1 MYRKKERKDMTN
13 KAKVGGIELAYTSKG
28 EGDPLI
34 LIGGFSMVK
43 EMWERQVADLSQ
55 QFRVIAFDNRGV
67 GESTIPEPDF
77 TIADMAADVVG
88 LMDYLQI
95 DKTHVFGVSMG
106 GLISQMLAL
115 DHGDRIRKAALGCTS
130 HGGRFAVAPDAEVM
144 ALLAKM
150 GDPGMPV
157 EEAIR
162 LRLPIMYSERF
173 IREEPE
179 KIEKIV
185 ALSLRHQPTLKGA
198 QGQMKALSF
207 FNVKKRLG
215 EIRCPILVITGN
227 EDRMMPP
234 DNARL
239 IAEGIPGAE
248 LYIVK
253 GAGHAFYDEKPDEVN
268 RVLTAFFRK

>member
-1 MYRKKERKDMTN
+1 MTN
-13 KAKVGGIELAYTSKG
+13 KAKVGDIELAYTSKG
-28 EGDPLI
+28 EGDLLI

-55 QFRVIAFDNRGV
+55 HFRVIAFDNRGV
-67 GESTIPEPDF
+67 GESTITEPDF

-115 DHGDRIRKAALGCTS
+115 DHWDRIRKVALGCTS

-150 GDPGMPV
+150 GDPSMPV
-157 EEAIR
+157 EEGIR

-185 ALSLRHQPTLKGA
+185 ALFIRYQPTVKGA

-215 EIRCPILVITGN
+215 EIRCPILAITGD

-234 DNARL
+234 DNAQL
-239 IAEGIPGAE
+239 IVEGIPGAG

-253 GAGHAFYDEKPDEVN
+253 GAGHAFYYEKPYEVN
-268 RVLTAFFRK
+268 RVLTAFFQK